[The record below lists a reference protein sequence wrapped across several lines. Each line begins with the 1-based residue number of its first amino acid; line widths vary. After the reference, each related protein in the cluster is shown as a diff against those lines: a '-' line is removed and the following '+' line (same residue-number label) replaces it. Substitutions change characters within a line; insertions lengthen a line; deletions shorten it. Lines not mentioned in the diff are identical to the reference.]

1 MRPLPLLALPL
12 ATLAVVPASAD
23 RTPPA
28 VTDFHV
34 HATGKA
40 YAGDRPLLATISPNG
55 DGFRDQ
61 AAISFRLSEPARV
74 HLTISKTLR
83 RPTLVYVRGRDF
95 TRGRHTVYWAPQN
108 VPPRTYL
115 VRLIAVDRAGNRTT
129 LGVGSPAQLRR
140 ARARSPV
147 IRVLGVDA
155 GFERPSYDQ
164 GEDAGLVVET
174 DAKELTIQLFRSG
187 SERGGADTRNAM
199 YGVPAAE
206 PFVLPWT
213 SWRNR
218 AHRVRVRIPAVPSGF
233 YYAQLTADDGRVGY
247 APFIVRPV
255 RPGTAR
261 AAVVLPTNT
270 WQAYNFRDENGDG
283 WGDTWYA
290 GISTTPVRLGRAFL
304 DRGVPPKF
312 RGYDVSFLRWLHE
325 TRREVDYLAEED
337 LERASGAALA
347 AAYDLIVFPGHTE
360 YVTRREYD
368 VVERYRDL
376 GGNLAFLSANN
387 FFWQVSRRGRTLRKV
402 AQWRDLDRPEAALI
416 GVQYLAND
424 EGIIKAPYVVVSASR
439 APWFWD
445 GTELVDGAE
454 FGDVHGGFGIE
465 IDSRGRRSPRG
476 TMVLA
481 EVPNLFGPGYTAE
494 MTYYE
499 TAAGAKVFAAGTL
512 DFGGRARYRP
522 VKRMLSNLWDR
533 LSQP

>member
-1 MRPLPLLALPL
+1 MRPLPVL
-12 ATLAVVPASAD
+12 VVPLVALAIAPVSAD
-23 RTPPA
+23 RTPPT
-28 VTDFHV
+28 VTGFHV
-34 HATGKA
+34 HATGKPF
-40 YAGDRPLLATISPNG
+40 AGDRPLLATISPNG
-55 DGFRDQ
+55 DGFRDR

-74 HLTISKTLR
+74 YLTISKTLR
-83 RPTLVYVRGRDF
+83 RPTLVYVRARDF

-115 VRLIAVDRAGNRTT
+115 VRLSAVDRAGNRTT
-129 LGVGSPAQLRR
+129 LGVASAGQLRR
-140 ARARSPV
+140 TGARSPV

-155 GFERPSYDQ
+155 AFQRPSYAEGQ
-164 GEDAGLVVET
+164 NAGLVVES
-174 DAKELTIQLFRSG
+174 DAKELTVQLFRSG
-187 SERGGADTRNAM
+187 SERAAADARNQM
-199 YGVPAAE
+199 YGVAAGE
-206 PFVLPWT
+206 PLVLPWT
-213 SWRNR
+213 SWRHR
-218 AHRVRVRIPAVPSGF
+218 PHRVRLRIPPLPSGF
-233 YYAQLTADDGRVGY
+233 YYAQLTADDGRLGY
-247 APFIVRPV
+247 APFIVRPP
-255 RPGTAR
+255 RLGTAR
-261 AAVVLPTNT
+261 AAVVLPTTT
-270 WQAYNFRDENGDG
+270 WQAYNFRDEDGDG

-290 GISTTPVRLGRAFL
+290 GISTTPVRLGRPFL

-312 RGYDVSFLRWLHE
+312 RAYDVSFLRWLHE
-325 TRREVDYLAEED
+325 TRRDVDYLAEPD
-337 LERASGAALA
+337 LERAGGAALA

-387 FFWQVSRRGRTLRKV
+387 FFWQVSRRGRTLRK
-402 AQWRDLDRPEAALI
+402 ATKWREVDRPEAALI

-424 EGIIKAPYVVVSASR
+424 EGIIKAPYVVVSATT
-439 APWFWD
+439 APWFWEGTDLAD
-445 GTELVDGAE
+445 GSE

-465 IDSRGRRSPRG
+465 IDARSRQSPRG

-481 EVPNLFGPGYTAE
+481 QVPNLFGPGYTAE

-499 TAAGAKVFAAGTL
+499 TPAGAKVFAAGTV